1 MKPGIVHLI
10 ALAVIAGG
18 LLYALYLYNRG
29 ELQIPFLREGFQ
41 STTQDEADEEPAQE
55 GFEDSAKP
63 EEPKEED
70 NQQAGAGAGAG
81 TESFTSRR
89 LTQEGFMSGYSKNDP
104 YATHYASA
112 SDLTSAGAFPS
123 NDVANCYTRDGL
135 NPQDLLPKPSA
146 EASQFLASNPST
158 GGSPEQRN
166 MLESTFH
173 FGVDT
178 VAQTNKNPNYQLRSE
193 PPIARCHN
201 IPFNASTI
209 GPDPAA
215 RLTLEIGSQVNPTI
229 GSNSAF

>member
-29 ELQIPFLREGFQ
+29 ELHIPFLSEGFQ
-41 STTQDEADEEPAQE
+41 AVEQEQSDDEQPVEESAE
-55 GFEDSAKP
+55 GFEDAEK
-63 EEPKEED
+63 KEEKHEE
-70 NQQAGAGAGAG
+70 QKATA
-81 TESFTSRR
+81 ESFVSRR
-89 LTQEGFMSGYSKNDP
+89 LTEEGFMSGYSKSDP
-104 YATHYASA
+104 YATQYASA
-112 SDLTSAGAFPS
+112 SDLAASGSSAPS

-146 EASQFLASNPST
+146 EASQFLSSNPST

-166 MLESTFH
+166 LLDAGFH
-173 FGVDT
+173 FGIDT

-193 PPIARCHN
+193 PPIARCHV

-215 RLTLEIGSQVNPTI
+215 RLTLEIGSQVNPNI

>member
-1 MKPGIVHLI
+1 MKPGIVHLV

-29 ELQIPFLREGFQ
+29 ELQIPFLSEGFQ
-41 STTQDEADEEPAQE
+41 AVETEQSDDEQPVEEAAE
-55 GFEDSAKP
+55 GFEDAEK
-63 EEPKEED
+63 KEEEHKKEEK
-70 NQQAGAGAGAG
+70 NGQTA
-81 TESFTSRR
+81 ESFVSRR
-89 LTQEGFMSGYSKNDP
+89 LTEEGFMSGYSKNDP
-104 YATHYASA
+104 YATHYAAA
-112 SDLTSAGAFPS
+112 SDLASQGGAPS

-166 MLESTFH
+166 MLDATFH
-173 FGVDT
+173 FGIDT

-193 PPIARCHN
+193 PPIARCHV

-209 GPDPAA
+209 GPDPAS
-215 RLTLEIGSQVNPTI
+215 RLTLEIGSQVNPAI
-229 GSNSAF
+229 GSNQAF